1 MGQMEDHFT
10 NHTVTVGGD
19 YEMCFINRYSLIE
32 SKKIMW
38 EVDVTGEEEDME
50 TNDSPELRVNQTLE
64 EYTQQAREL
73 RIAIVKVEPV
83 SSLVSV
89 TPLVSQVRTR
99 LSKARSQQWWLS
111 SKTPKDTER
120 LMAINQMID
129 TWSTAYSV
137 LIIVVSILQAVFVR
151 RLFNIK
157 PTTYSMKMRT

>member
-1 MGQMEDHFT
+1 MEDHFT